1 MDVETILV
9 AAVSAMFGGGTASAI
24 TTAVSRRRLTK
35 AEAADS
41 LTDSAIELLNTVK
54 ADARADLTQ
63 MRTEVAEAR
72 RETAEARRET
82 TELRQQL
89 RQASLDAEVLAK
101 YLHRVVAAIHDPEM
115 TMDRL
120 RLLVGNGPPPNGRSL
135 PA

>member
-1 MDVETILV
+1 MDVETVVV
-9 AAVSAMFGGGTASAI
+9 AALSAIFGGGTASAI

-54 ADARADLTQ
+54 ADARADLTA

-72 RETAEARRET
+72 RETAEARREAS
-82 TELRQQL
+82 ELRQQL
-89 RQASLDAEVLAK
+89 RQVSIDAEVLVK
-101 YLHRVVAAIHDPEM
+101 YLNRVVSAIHDPDM
-115 TMDRL
+115 TMERL
-120 RLLVGNGPPPNGRSL
+120 RLLVGSGPPPNGRSL